1 MISTLKKS
9 LRGIAALLCVIL
21 LAAPIF
27 SSCESSEK
35 NSGELS
41 PALNTIAKES
51 FMAKSALKGQSI
63 SFEASDFARA
73 TNLSS
78 IDSITITKLPP
89 VSDGEL
95 RVGSSVLTSPQT
107 LSASSVRLLS
117 YSPKSSVAVSEFYF
131 TVNDSPS
138 ELCCKLYSLDEKNY
152 APTLSN
158 ASSNALEVMTFEN
171 ISLFGTLPCYDPD
184 GDITYVE
191 VVSQPKNGL
200 VVLDDAR
207 TGAYHFIPDE
217 DFKGK
222 DSFVYVAR
230 DIYGNYS
237 PSASVSLSVKESSL
251 STVYVDLVDSR
262 YHNAAIAMTEQGIMS
277 GTKIGSASY
286 FYPDRELSRAE
297 FTAMAM
303 NAAGI
308 NDLTDSGAKTVF
320 ADDAEI
326 DASFKPYVAAAY
338 ELGYIKWLLPALG
351 FAVGGIFV
359 LFSDKLLDR
368 VLRNI
373 KSVDDTTSLKRSIRL
388 ISAITIHNIPEGMAI
403 GVAFGGIA
411 SGIPGMTLIGA
422 IMLAVGIGIQNF
434 PEGAA
439 VALPLRNDGFSR
451 VKSFMFG
458 QASALVEPLAA
469 ILGVVLV
476 LSIRSI
482 LPFMLSFAAGAMIVV
497 VARELIP
504 ESIKENKNFATFGL
518 ICGFIVMMILDVA
531 LS

>member
-131 TVNDSPS
+131 TVNDSSS

-338 ELGYIKWLLPALG
+338 ELGYIKG
-351 FAVGGIFV
+351 IEVGGKLYFEPDRAMKRAEAACLLANMLDAATPTV
-359 LFSDKLLDR
+359 TPSFSDGSE
-368 VLRNI
+368 I
-373 KSVDDTTSLKRSIRL
+373 PAWAQSSVYAVSAMGVMGGSENK
-388 ISAITIHNIPEGMAI
+388 IS
-403 GVAFGGIA
+403 
-411 SGIPGMTLIGA
+411 
-422 IMLAVGIGIQNF
+422 
-434 PEGAA
+434 
-439 VALPLRNDGFSR
+439 
-451 VKSFMFG
+451 
-458 QASALVEPLAA
+458 PLACVTRGDGA
-469 ILGVVLV
+469 EILWN
-476 LSIRSI
+476 
-482 LPFMLSFAAGAMIVV
+482 FMRAKS
-497 VARELIP
+497 
-504 ESIKENKNFATFGL
+504 N
-518 ICGFIVMMILDVA
+518 D
-531 LS
+531 